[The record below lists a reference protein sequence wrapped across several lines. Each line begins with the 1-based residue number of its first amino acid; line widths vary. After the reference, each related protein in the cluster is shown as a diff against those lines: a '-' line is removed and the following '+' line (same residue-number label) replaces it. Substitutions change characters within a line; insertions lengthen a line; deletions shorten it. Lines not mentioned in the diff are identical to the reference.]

1 MATTTYFDATFAVR
15 SINARTNAAGGAVT
29 DLTAE
34 EDRLSHEF
42 ATEGWVLEPLAFVP
56 TEGTTDTM
64 NLAIGSPG
72 ARTDYY
78 LVSGDA
84 EGQGNYVVRLA
95 ARVNVLLDSADPTL
109 PRKDEIYLVVEDN
122 IYDSNGRSL
131 TRLGYRTGT
140 PAVTPAAPGAD
151 SGWNAYALL
160 ATVTIP
166 AGAPDIAA
174 TTIVDERI
182 QSQLVVDAATL
193 DGHTAAYFSTAGH
206 DHDAD
211 YAAIGHEGDT
221 VGHPEATP
229 SAAGFLDSADKS
241 KLDGVEAGAQVN
253 PSATTLRNQIN
264 AVDGPGSGLDADL
277 LDGTHASGLASSG
290 HNHNSS
296 YYTESESNSQLD
308 GKRNK
313 VQGTFLRTGNF
324 TGTGTS
330 GLLQE
335 LAIMEM
341 SRDDWGGG
349 PTIPSPPG
357 AGTAHVYPA
366 GAGLYLLIGQ
376 VVFGANS
383 SGFRQIELSSED
395 SGVVAV
401 VRKKPISGDSTI
413 VQIKAIVLATDQFD
427 SLHLH
432 TYYTGG
438 GSLLMGA
445 DSFFKVIAL
454 EL

>member
-15 SINARTNAAGGAVT
+15 SMNARTDSAGTPVT

-42 ATEGWVLEPLAFVP
+42 TTQGWVLEPLAFAP
-56 TEGTTDTM
+56 TEGLVDTM

-78 LVSGDA
+78 LVPGDA
-84 EGQGNYVVRLA
+84 EGQGKYVVRLA
-95 ARVNVLLDSADPTL
+95 ARVNVLLDSADPSL
-109 PRKDEIYLVVEDN
+109 PRKDEVYLVVEDN
-122 IYDSNGRSL
+122 IYDSNARSL
-131 TRLGYRTGT
+131 ARLGYRTGT
-140 PAVTPAAPGAD
+140 PAVTPLAPGAD
-151 SGWNAYALL
+151 AGWNAYALL

-174 TTIVDERI
+174 TTIVDERA

-193 DGHTAAYFSTAGH
+193 DGHTSAYFSTAGH
-206 DHDAD
+206 AHAGD
-211 YAAIGHEGDT
+211 YAPIAHEGDT

-241 KLDGVEAGAQVN
+241 KLDGIEAGAEVN
-253 PSATTLRNQIN
+253 PSAVTLRNQIN

-277 LDGTHASGLASSG
+277 LDGTSAAGLATAG
-290 HNHNSS
+290 HNHNAEH
-296 YYTESESNSQLD
+296 YTESESNSQLT

-313 VQGTFLRTGNF
+313 VQGTFLRTGGF

-335 LAIMEM
+335 LAIQIMD
-341 SRDDWGGG
+341 RNDWGGG
-349 PTIPSPPG
+349 PTIPAPPG
-357 AGTAHVYPA
+357 AGTAHVNPK
-366 GAGLYLLIGQ
+366 GAGLYLLYGQ
-376 VVFGANS
+376 VIFGANS

-395 SGVVAV
+395 GGVLAI
-401 VRKKPISGDSTI
+401 VRKPPIIGDSTI
-413 VQIKAIVLATDQFD
+413 VQIQAIYLATDNLD
-427 SLHLH
+427 TLHLH

-438 GSLLMGA
+438 GSLLMGS